1 MKLHEYRQVYTKGRL
16 LRAEMPAEPIHL
28 FADWFAAAGASGIQE
43 PNAMTL
49 STADAK
55 GNLSARIV
63 LLKEFNEQG
72 FIFFTNYDSSKGK
85 HLAENPQA
93 VISFWWYAMERQVEI
108 HGSVTKVTE
117 QVSEEYFNS
126 RPFESKL
133 GAIISAQ
140 STIIPDDINLEQ
152 QLIEAG
158 KIYTPDTVKKP
169 EQWGGYLVIPDT
181 IEFWQGRPS
190 RLHDRFLYT
199 KKPAGDWKIERLSP

>member
-1 MKLHEYRQVYTKGRL
+1 MK
-16 LRAEMPAEPIHL
+16 
-28 FADWFAAAGASGIQE
+28 
-43 PNAMTL
+43 
-49 STADAK
+49 
-55 GNLSARIV
+55 
-63 LLKEFNEQG
+63 
-72 FIFFTNYDSSKGK
+72 
-85 HLAENPQA
+85 
-93 VISFWWYAMERQVEI
+93 
-108 HGSVTKVTE
+108 KVAIT
-117 QVSEEYFNS
+117 V
-126 RPFESKL
+126 FESKL